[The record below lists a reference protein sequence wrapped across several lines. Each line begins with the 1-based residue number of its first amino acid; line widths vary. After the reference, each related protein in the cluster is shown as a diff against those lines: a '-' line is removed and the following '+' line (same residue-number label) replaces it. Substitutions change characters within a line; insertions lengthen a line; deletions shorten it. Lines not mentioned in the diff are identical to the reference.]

1 MDCIKITNLKIF
13 AHHGVFPEETR
24 NGQYFYVN
32 AKLYLDCK
40 KAGKTDCLED
50 SLNYGEVSHFIT
62 DFLTSH
68 TYKLL
73 EAAAEHL
80 VEEML
85 LSMHGL
91 RKVELELCKPQAPIG
106 LPFENVSVTIER
118 GWHRAYLALGS
129 NIGEKEKYLAYAVE
143 ELEKQRGIRNVRVS
157 DFITTAPYG
166 VTEQEDF
173 LNGAVAIDTL
183 FSLQELLE
191 LLQKIEAG
199 AERKKEL
206 RWGPRTLDMDLIFYD
221 KLVYEDDNLV
231 IPHIDVEHRTFVLEP
246 LAQLCPNYR
255 HPILQKT
262 VMQMLAE
269 LKGEDYHG
277 F

>member
-129 NIGEKEKYLAYAVE
+129 NMGEKEKYLACAVE
-143 ELEKQRGIRNVRVS
+143 ELEKQRGIRNVKVS

-183 FSLQELLE
+183 FSPQELLE

-199 AERKKEL
+199 AERKREL